1 MLTNLEVKI
10 FKAASPTGLGSDS
23 VLELAESRVPTW
35 ILFDRSTTISSEGY
49 EVVSDGSAKFSSNWD
64 VQEGDV
70 LELQE
75 DSTKRYR
82 IESVQTIYSN
92 AGSLIAR
99 RCQLVR
105 DNSLE

>member
-10 FKAASPTGLGSDS
+10 HRAASPTGLGSDS
-23 VLELAESRVPTW
+23 ELELVESRVPTW
-35 ILFDRSTTISSEGY
+35 MLFDRSTTITSEGY
-49 EVVSDGSAKFSSNWD
+49 EVISDGSAKFSSTWD
-64 VQEGDV
+64 VREGDV

-75 DSTKRYR
+75 DPTKKYR

-92 AGSLIAR
+92 AGSLVAR